1 MKRSAERGLKKAR
14 RFFRTRKFTQVI
26 NYLEPQVFMF
36 RQNYEYYYILGMSC
50 LHTGDY
56 AGSFSYLRRALDIDN
71 CTEALLGLGAVLLR
85 RRQTD
90 LAIRTYLDIL
100 DIDHRNHR
108 AKLALRWLRSIED
121 PEDALDWFETRRFLR
136 ILPPLGWY
144 VPRWTAVSAGV
155 IAAGAAIFFL
165 YPLLLRS
172 AEALLTPDRREGS
185 QLLTIVDESAPLVV
199 DDPPQEVR
207 FVFSDRQAER
217 LLEQIGDYFNDGR
230 DNVVRR
236 ELNRVA
242 LSNAAPP
249 IKNRAASLDA
259 YLAVPD
265 FTDFSDNFTHDEVVG
280 DPPLYDGVFVRWRGR
295 IANLSVG
302 EEAIRFDLLV
312 GYETRQVLEG
322 IVPAELRFA
331 VLLEN
336 DRPVELIGRI
346 HARDGGTIALEITSI
361 RILSPAEV

>member
-1 MKRSAERGLKKAR
+1 MTRSAERGLRKAR

-36 RQNYEYYYILGMSC
+36 RQSYEYYYILGMSC

-56 AGSFSYLRRALDIDN
+56 AGSFSYLRRALDIDKRI
-71 CTEALLGLGAVLLR
+71 EAMLGVAAVLLR

-100 DIDHRNHR
+100 DIDHRNRR
-108 AKLALRWLRSIED
+108 AKLALRWLRGIED
-121 PEDALDWFETRRFLR
+121 PEEALDWFESRRFMR

-144 VPRWTAVSAGV
+144 VPTWAAVSVGTAIV
-155 IAAGAAIFFL
+155 GATIFFL
-165 YPLLLRS
+165 YPVVLHLV
-172 AEALLTPDRREGS
+172 ETHFGPEQREGS
-185 QLLTIVDESAPLVV
+185 QLLTTEDVQTPIVV
-199 DDPPQEVR
+199 DASPEETR
-207 FVFSDRQAER
+207 FVLSDREAER
-217 LLEQIGDYFNDGR
+217 LLDEIGDYFNDQR

-242 LSNAAPP
+242 QSNAAPL
-249 IKNRAASLDA
+249 IKSRAAALDA

-265 FTDFSDNFTHDEVVG
+265 FTDFSDNFTHEEVIS

-295 IANLSVG
+295 IANLAIG

-336 DRPVELIGRI
+336 DRPVELIGRV
-346 HARDGGTIALEITSI
+346 HAGEEGTISLEITSI

>member
-1 MKRSAERGLKKAR
+1 MKRSAERGLRKAR

-36 RQNYEYYYILGMSC
+36 RESYEYYYVLGMSC

-56 AGSFSYLRRALDIDN
+56 AGSFSYLRRALDIDKRV
-71 CTEALLGLGAVLLR
+71 EAMLGLAAVLLR

-90 LAIRTYLDIL
+90 MAIRTYLDIL
-100 DIDHRNHR
+100 DIDHRNRR
-108 AKLALRWLRSIED
+108 AKRALQWLRSLED
-121 PEDALDWFETRRFLR
+121 PEDALDWFENRRFTR

-144 VPRWTAVSAGV
+144 VPLWTTVSVGIAV
-155 IAAGAAIFFL
+155 AGAAIFFL
-165 YPLLLRS
+165 YPVVLRS
-172 AEALLTPDRREGS
+172 VEPLFAPEPREGS
-185 QLLTIVDESAPLVV
+185 QLLTPIDVAVPLVV
-199 DDPPQEVR
+199 NDVTEEAR
-207 FVFSDRQAER
+207 FVFSDREAER
-217 LLEQIGDYFNDGR
+217 LLEEIGDYFNDGR

-242 LSNAAPP
+242 LSNATPLV
-249 IKNRAASLDA
+249 KDRAAAIDA

-265 FTDFSDNFTHDEVVG
+265 FTDFSDNFTHGEVIS

-302 EEAIRFDLLV
+302 EEAILFDLLV
-312 GYETRQVLEG
+312 GYQTRQVLEG
-322 IVPAELRFA
+322 IVPAQLRFA

-336 DRPVELIGRI
+336 DQPVELIGRV
-346 HARDGGTIALEITSI
+346 HARGAEAIALEVTSI
-361 RILSPAEV
+361 RVLSPAEV